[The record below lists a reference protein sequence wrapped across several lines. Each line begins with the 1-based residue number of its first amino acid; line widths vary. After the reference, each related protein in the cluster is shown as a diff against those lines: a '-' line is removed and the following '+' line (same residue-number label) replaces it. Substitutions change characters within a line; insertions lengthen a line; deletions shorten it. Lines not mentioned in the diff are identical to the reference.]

1 MTTQLI
7 QMPVPLAFEPSAVQ
21 TRLTSIRSVYMTVG
35 LVLTLL
41 IKVDAAEAH
50 SYPWHVALAKKGLV
64 KCSGT
69 LIHESWVLTSGN
81 CKMRQTTVYAG
92 VSNLVQYGGIGV
104 QSRDIGRLDYR
115 Y

>member
-1 MTTQLI
+1 MQ
-7 QMPVPLAFEPSAVQ
+7 F
-21 TRLTSIRSVYMTVG
+21 RLG
-35 LVLTLL
+35 LLSPGPFTPTLSFFTYF
-41 IKVDAAEAH
+41 KVDAAEAH

-104 QSRDIGRLDYR
+104 QSRDIGRLDHR
-115 Y
+115 